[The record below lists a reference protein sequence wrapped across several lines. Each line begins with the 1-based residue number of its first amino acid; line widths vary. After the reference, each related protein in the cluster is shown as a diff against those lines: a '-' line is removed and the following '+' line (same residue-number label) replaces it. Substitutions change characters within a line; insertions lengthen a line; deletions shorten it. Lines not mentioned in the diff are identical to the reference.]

1 MARVGIAGLGR
12 MGYAMAER
20 LLDQGH
26 ELVVWNR
33 TAAKAEPLAA
43 RGAKVV
49 AGPREVAEGSDF
61 FLTILTD
68 AKAMEEVYGAI
79 LALDLS
85 GKTVLEMSTVRPEVQ
100 AAMAARVRAKGGA
113 YVECPVGGTT
123 GPARQGK
130 LLGLAA
136 GTKADF
142 ERAKPV
148 LADLCRR
155 VEHVGEEVGAGASMK
170 LAINLPLMVF
180 YQALGESL
188 TLCRHL
194 GHDPEWLM
202 ELFSDTSGGPN
213 VLKVRGPAIAKALAG
228 GEPGPVTFDVD
239 LIRKDLRTMLEEARA
254 RGADLPVV
262 AKVLEVYDGAAR
274 DGWGARDGASLPS
287 YWPGR
292 NGAGGARAAAE

>member
-1 MARVGIAGLGR
+1 MARIGIAGLGR
-12 MGYAMAER
+12 MGFAMAER

-43 RGAKVV
+43 RGATPV
-49 AGPREVAEGSDF
+49 AGPREVADASDF

-68 AKAMEEVYGAI
+68 AAAMEEVYGAI
-79 LALDLS
+79 LPLDLS
-85 GKTVLEMSTVRPEVQ
+85 GKTIIEMSTVRPEVQ
-100 AAMAARVRAKGGA
+100 VAMAARVRAQGGG

-123 GPARQGK
+123 GPARAGK

-136 GTKADF
+136 GSDADF
-142 ERAKPV
+142 ARAKPV
-148 LADLCRR
+148 LDDMCRR
-155 VEHVGEEVGAGASMK
+155 VEHVGEVGAGASMK

-213 VLKVRGPAIAKALAG
+213 VLKVRGPAIAKAVAG

-239 LIRKDLRTMLEEARA
+239 LIRKDLRTMLEEARS
-254 RGADLPVV
+254 RGAELPVV
-262 AKVLEVYDGAAR
+262 AKALEVFDGASAE
-274 DGWGARDGASLPS
+274 GWGARDGATLPS
-287 YWPGR
+287 YWPR
-292 NGAGGARAAAE
+292 KMGAG